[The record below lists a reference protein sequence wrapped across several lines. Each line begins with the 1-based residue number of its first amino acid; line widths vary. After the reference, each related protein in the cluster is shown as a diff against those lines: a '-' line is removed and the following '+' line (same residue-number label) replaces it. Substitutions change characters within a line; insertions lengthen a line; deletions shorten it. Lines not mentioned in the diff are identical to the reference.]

1 MSACLSSY
9 RVTSAVRYIRACRLA
24 LGPNRMFNIKKKPK
38 ITSVQFELQV
48 KRFLESTSGKLK
60 DFQTEHRESMDG
72 PDGTYEIDITARFKI
87 FGADFL
93 VLVECKNHKNH
104 IKREHVQMLHAKQV
118 SLSAQKAMLFATTP
132 FQDGAV
138 EYANQHGIALVQL
151 ASGETLY
158 FTKSGNRTPLPD
170 SLPAYVGWLIAK
182 HERASDGVSYSLVDA
197 RYPDTLNKFLFDSC
211 GSIYPAPG

>member
-1 MSACLSSY
+1 
-9 RVTSAVRYIRACRLA
+9 
-24 LGPNRMFNIKKKPK
+24 MFKVKKNTQ
-38 ITSVQFELQV
+38 ITSIQFELQV
-48 KRFLESTSGKLK
+48 KRFLESTAGKLK
-60 DFQTEHRESMDG
+60 DFQTVHRESMDG
-72 PDGTYEIDITARFKI
+72 QDGTYEIDITARFRI

-93 VLVECKNHKNH
+93 VLVECKNH
-104 IKREHVQMLHAKQV
+104 IKREHVQMLHAKQL

-170 SLPAYVGWLIAK
+170 SQPSYVGWLIAK
-182 HERASDGVSYSLVDA
+182 HD
-197 RYPDTLNKFLFDSC
+197 C
-211 GSIYPAPG
+211 